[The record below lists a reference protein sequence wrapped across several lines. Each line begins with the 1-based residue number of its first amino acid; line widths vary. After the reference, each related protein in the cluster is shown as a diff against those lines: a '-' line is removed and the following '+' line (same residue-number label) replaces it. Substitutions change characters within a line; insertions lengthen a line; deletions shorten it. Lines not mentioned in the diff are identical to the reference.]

1 MTHHERFVAYL
12 QARGEVR
19 TNAEATEFVI
29 ARLNGWAPTNP
40 LSLRVSPVD
49 LDEHLDA
56 LVPHAAGAFCDLDD
70 DREAAFRLFLMH
82 LDEAVQTAATEDT
95 KLYLDPPSG
104 VGSAPS

>member
-12 QARGEVR
+12 RARGEVR
-19 TNAEATEFVI
+19 TSADDNEFVI
-29 ARLNGWAPTNP
+29 ARLNGWAPSNP

-56 LVPHAAGAFCDLDD
+56 LVPHSAGAFSDLDD

-82 LDEAVQTAATEDT
+82 LDEAVQTAAPDDT
-95 KLYLDPPSG
+95 RLYLDPPSG
-104 VGSAPS
+104 VGSGPS